1 MGGWEMEFEWMG
13 GRVSKWRPH
22 PGCILITAMEEGGWG
37 SMKETHE
44 APQSTR
50 RPQVRWLPRSTYRP
64 EHGQQNNKKK
74 NHCGDRLREQSSKT
88 AHVDFS
94 RFSRIKKKKKN
105 ECFVRKAFGPTGD
118 YGEQR
123 FRALASVGW
132 NSLFW
137 LLVLLTLSFF

>member
-1 MGGWEMEFEWMG
+1 MG

-22 PGCILITAMEEGGWG
+22 PGCILITAMEEVGWG

-50 RPQVRWLPRSTYRP
+50 RVKVRWLPRSTFRP
-64 EHGQQNNKKK
+64 EHGQQNNKK
-74 NHCGDRLREQSSKT
+74 NHCGDRLREQSNKS

-94 RFSRIKKKKKN
+94 RFSRIKNKW
-105 ECFVRKAFGPTGD
+105 FVRKAFGPTGD

-123 FRALASVGW
+123 FRAMASVG
-132 NSLFW
+132 
-137 LLVLLTLSFF
+137 